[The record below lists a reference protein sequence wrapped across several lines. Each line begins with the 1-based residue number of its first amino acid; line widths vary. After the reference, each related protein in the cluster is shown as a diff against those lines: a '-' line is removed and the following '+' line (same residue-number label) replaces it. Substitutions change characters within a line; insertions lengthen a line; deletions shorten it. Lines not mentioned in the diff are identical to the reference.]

1 VKLEGLK
8 RRNSR
13 PAVDGSDPSHVNEA
27 DFQTRKKHRNNYGGE
42 SSHNVKCNI
51 FLRRKV
57 YNKNGI
63 A

>member
-1 VKLEGLK
+1 VKLEGVK

-42 SSHNVKCNI
+42 SSFNVKS
-51 FLRRKV
+51 
-57 YNKNGI
+57 
-63 A
+63 